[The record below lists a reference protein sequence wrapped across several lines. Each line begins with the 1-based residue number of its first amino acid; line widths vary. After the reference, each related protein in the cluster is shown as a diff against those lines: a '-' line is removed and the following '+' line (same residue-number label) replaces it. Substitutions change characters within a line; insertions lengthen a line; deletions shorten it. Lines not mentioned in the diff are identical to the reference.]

1 MDEKDRFAVKEYF
14 RTLTRLWFSP
24 GRFFEEMPETPRV
37 GRPLIFLLFS
47 SLIAAAGTLL
57 YLPECTLLMAAV
69 VFINAAA
76 MPFIASAFGYLV
88 MTLMR
93 GKQAGYGRLFRV
105 YAFASGA
112 TLPLAWLPFSLW
124 FTETWK
130 WVLIGMGLVK
140 GCGLRPL
147 QSAAVI
153 AFSVII
159 LVLFFWSMGPA
170 ILWFKGA
177 GG

>member
-1 MDEKDRFAVKEYF
+1 MDEKDRFAVKDYF

-24 GRFFEEMPETPRV
+24 GQFFRELPETPRV
-37 GRPLIFLLFS
+37 GQPLSFLLLS
-47 SLIAAAGTLL
+47 SFIAAAGTFL
-57 YLPECTLLMAAV
+57 YVPACTLLMAAV
-69 VFINAAA
+69 VFINAAS

-93 GKQAGYGRLFRV
+93 GEQAGYGRLFRV

-112 TLPLAWLPFSLW
+112 TLPLAWLPSSLW

-130 WVLIGMGLVK
+130 WVLIGIGLVK

-147 QSAAVI
+147 QATAVI
-153 AFSVII
+153 AFSVLL
-159 LVLFFWSMGPA
+159 LVLFFWSLGPV
-170 ILWFKGA
+170 ILWMKGGA
-177 GG
+177 

>member
-1 MDEKDRFAVKEYF
+1 MDEKDRFAVKDYF

-24 GRFFEEMPETPRV
+24 GRFFRELPESPRV
-37 GRPLIFLLFS
+37 SQPLSFLLLS
-47 SLIAAAGTLL
+47 SLIVTAGTLI
-57 YLPECTLLMAAV
+57 YLPERTLLMAAV

-76 MPFIASAFGYLV
+76 MPFVASAFGYLV
-88 MTLMR
+88 VTMMM
-93 GKQAGYGRLFRV
+93 GKRVGYRLLLSV
-105 YAFASGA
+105 YAFSSGA

-130 WVLIGMGLVK
+130 WVLIGIGLVK

-159 LVLFFWSMGPA
+159 LVLFFWSLGPA